1 MSHEQDYIKIL
12 IESLKKKLA
21 VLDEIISFNKEQK
34 KLIEEEKLDLPEFET
49 TMTQKQELIDK
60 LNLLDDGFET
70 IYGRVK
76 EELVTNSENHKE
88 DIGILK
94 GLISGVT
101 EKSVLIQ
108 AEEERNRVAIE
119 NHFVS
124 YKKEIRQFKQ
134 GRNVASNYY
143 KSMSKLDHMDPHFM
157 DKKK

>member
-1 MSHEQDYIKIL
+1 MGHEQDYIKIL
-12 IESLKKKLA
+12 IESLKKKLM
-21 VLDEIISFNKEQK
+21 VLEEIISFNKEQK

-49 TMTQKQELIDK
+49 TMTQKQGLIDK

-70 IYGRVK
+70 VYGRVK
-76 EELVTNSENHKE
+76 EELVKNSESHKE
-88 DIGILK
+88 DIEILK
-94 GLISGVT
+94 GLISQVT
-101 EKSVLIQ
+101 EKSMLIQ

-119 NHFVS
+119 NHFAS

-143 KSMSKLDHMDPHFM
+143 KNMSKTDYMEAHFM

>member
-1 MSHEQDYIKIL
+1 MNHEQDYIKIL
-12 IESLKKKLA
+12 IESLKKKLI
-21 VLDEIISFNKEQK
+21 VLEDIISFNKEQK

-49 TMTQKQELIDK
+49 TLTQKQELIDK

-76 EELVTNSENHKE
+76 EELVKNAGNYSE
-88 DIGILK
+88 DIENLK
-94 GLISGVT
+94 GLISQVT
-101 EKSVLIQ
+101 EKSMLIQ
-108 AEEERNRVAIE
+108 AEEERNRTAIA
-119 NHFVS
+119 NHFAS

-143 KSMSKLDHMDPHFM
+143 KSMSKLEHMEPHFM